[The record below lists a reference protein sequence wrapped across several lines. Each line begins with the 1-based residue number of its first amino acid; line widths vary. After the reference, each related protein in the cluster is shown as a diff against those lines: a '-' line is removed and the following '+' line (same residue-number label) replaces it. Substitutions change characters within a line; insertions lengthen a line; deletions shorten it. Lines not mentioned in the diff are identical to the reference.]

1 MDGAWGQW
9 DDWSSCTSTCDG
21 GQQSKIRL
29 CDSPLPDDN
38 GSLCTT
44 SEMFLLSYTEDG
56 ILKETDTQT
65 CNNNNCPTT
74 TDPTTLPQKGTTC
87 KLEHA

>member
-21 GQQSKIRL
+21 GQQSKVRL
-29 CDSPLPDDN
+29 CDSPLPADN
-38 GSLCTT
+38 ASLCTT